1 MKAMAKKDKLEKD
14 YKKFN
19 KNIEREAE
27 DEIKKIQQ
35 ETIALKEE
43 ASKIGE
49 AVELSLKTDEAKT
62 TKKKVNT

>member
-1 MKAMAKKDKLEKD
+1 MSTKDKLEKD
-14 YKKFN
+14 YKNFN
-19 KNIEREAE
+19 MNIERIAE
-27 DEIKKIQQ
+27 REIKKIQE

-49 AVELSLKTDEAKT
+49 AVELSLKANEAKT

>member
-1 MKAMAKKDKLEKD
+1 MSKKQKLEKD

-19 KNIEREAE
+19 KSIEREAE

-49 AVELSLKTDEAKT
+49 AVELSLKQNEAKT

>member
-1 MKAMAKKDKLEKD
+1 MSKKKLEKD

-19 KNIEREAE
+19 ESIEREAE

-35 ETIALKEE
+35 ETSALKEE
-43 ASKIGE
+43 ANKIGE
-49 AVELSLKTDEAKT
+49 AVELSLKANEAKT

>member
-1 MKAMAKKDKLEKD
+1 MSTKDKLEKD
-14 YKKFN
+14 YKNFN
-19 KNIEREAE
+19 MNIERIAE
-27 DEIKKIQQ
+27 REIKKIHE

-49 AVELSLKTDEAKT
+49 AVELSLKADEAKS

>member
-1 MKAMAKKDKLEKD
+1 MSTKDKLEKD

-19 KNIEREAE
+19 LNIELIAE
-27 DEIKKIQQ
+27 REIKKIQE

-49 AVELSLKTDEAKT
+49 AVELSLKTNEAKT

>member
-1 MKAMAKKDKLEKD
+1 MSTKYKLEKD
-14 YKKFN
+14 YKNFN
-19 KNIEREAE
+19 MNIERIVERE
-27 DEIKKIQQ
+27 LKKIQE

-49 AVELSLKTDEAKT
+49 AVELSLKANEAKT

>member
-1 MKAMAKKDKLEKD
+1 MSKKQKLEKD

-19 KNIEREAE
+19 QSIEREAE
-27 DEIKKIQQ
+27 DEIKKIQE

-49 AVELSLKTDEAKT
+49 AVELSLKANEAKT

>member
-1 MKAMAKKDKLEKD
+1 MSKKKLEKD

-19 KNIEREAE
+19 ESIEREAE

-49 AVELSLKTDEAKT
+49 AVELSLKTDEAKA

>member
-1 MKAMAKKDKLEKD
+1 MSTKDKLEKD

-19 KNIEREAE
+19 MNIESIAE
-27 DEIKKIQQ
+27 REIKKIQE

-49 AVELSLKTDEAKT
+49 AVELSLKANEAKT

>member
-1 MKAMAKKDKLEKD
+1 MSKKQKLEKD

-19 KNIEREAE
+19 KSIEREAE

-49 AVELSLKTDEAKT
+49 AVELSLKANEAKT

>member
-1 MKAMAKKDKLEKD
+1 MSTKDKLEKD

-19 KNIEREAE
+19 MNIERIAE
-27 DEIKKIQQ
+27 GEIKKIQE

-43 ASKIGE
+43 ASRIGE
-49 AVELSLKTDEAKT
+49 AVEHSFKANEVKA

>member
-1 MKAMAKKDKLEKD
+1 M
-14 YKKFN
+14 
-19 KNIEREAE
+19 AE
-27 DEIKKIQQ
+27 DEIKKIQE

-49 AVELSLKTDEAKT
+49 AVELSLKANEAKT

>member
-1 MKAMAKKDKLEKD
+1 MSKKKLEKD
-14 YKKFN
+14 YQKFN
-19 KNIEREAE
+19 KSIEREAE

-49 AVELSLKTDEAKT
+49 AVELDLKAKEAKT

>member
-1 MKAMAKKDKLEKD
+1 MKAMSKKDKLEKD

-49 AVELSLKTDEAKT
+49 AVELSLKTDEAKA

>member
-1 MKAMAKKDKLEKD
+1 MSKKDKLEKD

-49 AVELSLKTDEAKT
+49 AVELSLKTDEAKA

>member
-1 MKAMAKKDKLEKD
+1 MSKKDKLEKD

-19 KNIEREAE
+19 KNIEHEAE
-27 DEIKKIQQ
+27 EEIKKIQE

-49 AVELSLKTDEAKT
+49 AVELSLKTNETKT

>member
-1 MKAMAKKDKLEKD
+1 MSTKDKLEKD

-19 KNIEREAE
+19 MNIEHIAE
-27 DEIKKIQQ
+27 EEIKKIQE

-49 AVELSLKTDEAKT
+49 AVELSLKANEAKT

>member
-1 MKAMAKKDKLEKD
+1 MSTKEKLEED

-19 KNIEREAE
+19 LNIERIAE
-27 DEIKKIQQ
+27 REIKKIQE

-49 AVELSLKTDEAKT
+49 AVELSLKTNEQKT

>member
-1 MKAMAKKDKLEKD
+1 MSTKDKLEKD
-14 YKKFN
+14 FKKFN
-19 KNIEREAE
+19 LNIERIAE
-27 DEIKKIQQ
+27 REINKIQE

-49 AVELSLKTDEAKT
+49 AVELSLKANEAKT

>member
-1 MKAMAKKDKLEKD
+1 MSKNPKLEKD

-19 KNIEREAE
+19 KSIEREAE

-35 ETIALKEE
+35 ETTALKEE
-43 ASKIGE
+43 AGKIGE
-49 AVELSLKTDEAKT
+49 AAERSIKANEAKT

>member
-1 MKAMAKKDKLEKD
+1 MSKKQKLEKD

-19 KNIEREAE
+19 KSIEREAE

-35 ETIALKEE
+35 ETSALKEE

-49 AVELSLKTDEAKT
+49 AVELSLKTDEAKA

>member
-1 MKAMAKKDKLEKD
+1 MSTKDKLEKD

-19 KNIEREAE
+19 MNIERIAE
-27 DEIKKIQQ
+27 EEIKKIQE

-43 ASKIGE
+43 ASRIGE
-49 AVELSLKTDEAKT
+49 AVELSLKANEAKT

>member
-1 MKAMAKKDKLEKD
+1 MSKKQKLEKD

-19 KNIEREAE
+19 KSIEREAE
-27 DEIKKIQQ
+27 DGIKKIQE

-49 AVELSLKTDEAKT
+49 AVELSLKANEAKT

>member
-1 MKAMAKKDKLEKD
+1 MSKKDKLEKD

-19 KNIEREAE
+19 LDIEHEAE
-27 DEIKKIQQ
+27 NELKKIQ
-35 ETIALKEE
+35 EESDALKKE

-49 AVELSLKTDEAKT
+49 AVERSINEKEPKA

>member
-1 MKAMAKKDKLEKD
+1 MSTKDKLEKD

-19 KNIEREAE
+19 MNIERIAE
-27 DEIKKIQQ
+27 EEIKKIQE

-49 AVELSLKTDEAKT
+49 AVELSLKANEAKT

>member
-1 MKAMAKKDKLEKD
+1 MSTKYKLEKD

-49 AVELSLKTDEAKT
+49 AVELSLKTNEANT

>member
-1 MKAMAKKDKLEKD
+1 MSKKKLEKD

-19 KNIEREAE
+19 QSIEREAE
-27 DEIKKIQQ
+27 EEIKKIQK

-49 AVELSLKTDEAKT
+49 AVEVSLKANEAKT
-62 TKKKVNT
+62 SKKKVNT

>member
-1 MKAMAKKDKLEKD
+1 MSTKYKLEKD
-14 YKKFN
+14 YKNFN
-19 KNIEREAE
+19 MNIERIVERE
-27 DEIKKIQQ
+27 LKKIQE

-49 AVELSLKTDEAKT
+49 AVELSLKTNEANT

>member
-1 MKAMAKKDKLEKD
+1 MSTKDKLEKD
-14 YKKFN
+14 FKKFN
-19 KNIEREAE
+19 LNIERIAE
-27 DEIKKIQQ
+27 REINKIQE

-49 AVELSLKTDEAKT
+49 AVELSLKTNEANT